1 MNSYPSFDFISISS
15 NDFIEVQIATV
26 FDFLDFTSKLKG
38 ERGVALSQ
46 HIMFNFKHIYS
57 GGTRQDKL
65 TPHRLL

>member
-26 FDFLDFTSKLKG
+26 IDFHDFISKLKG

-46 HIMFNFKHIYS
+46 HIMFNLNTFTQEEHNKINQ
-57 GGTRQDKL
+57 R
-65 TPHRLL
+65 RIN